1 MEYGQYL
8 VKKGDS
14 LYLIAKKY
22 NTTPE
27 QLMML
32 NNLSSTMIYPN
43 QVLFVPYSSN
53 QGFDY
58 LEYTTMNGDSLKSI
72 SDKFNMTPEELM
84 LYNNVY
90 RLELV
95 PNQVIYL
102 NADNYYVIEDKDTL
116 EGILSKNGLSWQDFL
131 NLNNDMFCSGTK
143 IRIK

>member
-95 PNQVIYL
+95 PNQIIYL

-131 NLNNDMFCSGTK
+131 NLNNDMFRSGTK

>member
-102 NADNYYVIEDKDTL
+102 NADNYYVIDDKDTL

-131 NLNNDMFCSGTK
+131 NLNNDMFRSGTK

>member
-72 SDKFNMTPEELM
+72 SEKFNMTPEELM
-84 LYNNVY
+84 LYNNIY

-116 EGILSKNGLSWQDFL
+116 EGILAKNGLSWKDFL
-131 NLNNDMFCSGTK
+131 NLNNDMFRSGTK

>member
-131 NLNNDMFCSGTK
+131 NLNNDMFRSGTK